1 MEPSLSLQPDDDD
14 DDEWSRVFS
23 DRQSMLS
30 QDGSSESAITEPLVS
45 PERRLSVGRC
55 HRAERQP

>member
-1 MEPSLSLQPDDDD
+1 MEPSLSLRPDDD
-14 DDEWSRVFS
+14 DDEWSRVSS
-23 DRQSMLS
+23 DRQSTLS
-30 QDGSSESAITEPLVS
+30 HDGSSESAITELLVS